1 MCLSEL
7 GARTVQFDDP
17 GAVGRSSATV
27 SDCIHDGAERL
38 VPAHDGDA
46 GCALRRSIGDGP
58 SIEVPV
64 RGPDGVSFG
73 LLWLGRRTGP
83 EFTDRERRFLVALSD
98 LASIACSTARGRESE
113 RQGAIVAE
121 RERIAREMH
130 DSLAQILGVTHL
142 RLRAPGARAEVVS
155 APGVASE
162 VADLAAISEEGYR
175 DVRES
180 ILGLREGSRPGRSL
194 AESIGAYLE
203 KYGHQAGIVAR
214 LENDLAG
221 EPALPPRVEVQV
233 IRVIQEALTN
243 VRKHGAA
250 STVVVRLRECDE
262 GVEIEIE
269 DDGRGFDVGGTL
281 LGRDG
286 FGLHTMRE
294 RMALVGGTLTIDS
307 APGHGTRVVAV
318 APASRPVAST
328 R

>member
-17 GAVGRSSATV
+17 GAVGRSTAT
-27 SDCIHDGAERL
+27 DTTCIHDAAERL
-38 VPAHDGDA
+38 IPSHDGDA
-46 GCALRRSIGDGP
+46 GCALRTSIGDGP
-58 SIEVPV
+58 SMEIPV

-73 LLWLGRRTGP
+73 ILWLGRRAGP

-98 LASIACSTARGRESE
+98 LASIACSTARARETE
-113 RQGAIVAE
+113 RQAAIVAE

-142 RLRAPGARAEVVS
+142 RLRALGARAEVAS
-155 APGVASE
+155 APAVATE

-180 ILGLREGSRPGRSL
+180 ILGLREASRPGRSL
-194 AESIGAYLE
+194 AESIAAYLE
-203 KYGHQAGIVAR
+203 KYGHQAGIAAM
-214 LENDLAG
+214 LENDVEG
-221 EPALPPRVEVQV
+221 ELALPPRVEVQI

-250 STVVVRLRECDE
+250 SKVVVRLRDCDE
-262 GVEIEIE
+262 GVQIEIE
-269 DDGRGFDVGGTL
+269 DDGRGFDIGGTL

-294 RMALVGGTLTIDS
+294 RMGLVGGTLTIDS
-307 APGHGTRVVAV
+307 APGRGTRIIAV
-318 APASRPVAST
+318 APASRAVAST